1 MEDVILNGSY
11 MLGIHVK
18 GIVILL
24 KLISRK
30 QVQHWMHLSKSM
42 DIEWMI
48 HSTRGIAF
56 SIV

>member
-11 MLGIHVK
+11 MLGIHDK
-18 GIVILL
+18 GIVIRL

-30 QVQHWMHLSKSM
+30 RVQHWMHLSKSM

-48 HSTRGIAF
+48 HSTQDIAF